1 MTLRTNA
8 VIISCLAAVT
18 SLPCRAQ
25 MQNSPSIHASLVGTW
40 KLTLTEEKLRDGRTR
55 PYPDLGDKATGF
67 LMYGADGR
75 MCVAMM
81 KPGRPQWK
89 NDQENASDAEKVSA
103 GSGFTSYCGRY
114 EVDERNRVITHFPE
128 VSFYPNFIGTVQK
141 RPYRLQGNRLTF
153 SDVVSSGEVER
164 WTIACST
171 IAVRHSSRRPPRLQ
185 SRFWDWKVCRR
196 PVISSSL

>member
-103 GSGFTSYCGRY
+103 SSGFTSYCGRY

-164 WTIACST
+164 WTIA
-171 IAVRHSSRRPPRLQ
+171 
-185 SRFWDWKVCRR
+185 WEK
-196 PVISSSL
+196 VISSASDSVSKSSR